1 MGFIIFFFRE
11 NQAPE
16 GQSDDEKASNEGM
29 YI

>member
-1 MGFIIFFFRE
+1 MGFIIFFRE

-16 GQSDDEKASNEGM
+16 GQSDDENASNEGM